1 MPSNVAHRNIT
12 SVPEQPDAI
21 THLDDDDIFSEIRE
35 HLMDLDGSIPATQP
49 AFADYKSD
57 SDASH
62 ELEVLDRGSTHDIEV
77 LDRDSDLEP
86 PPLAQKPT
94 SRSIFPPDLYL
105 LAASQKRKMSPL
117 LGDDDDVLMLS
128 SEDESVE
135 CTNTSM
141 VAVKTEPVEP
151 ASTRRLTSSVCLIS

>member
-1 MPSNVAHRNIT
+1 MHHNIT

-21 THLDDDDIFSEIRE
+21 THLDDNNIFSDICD

-57 SDASH
+57 SDTSH
-62 ELEVLDRGSTHDIEV
+62 KLEVLGHDSNI
-77 LDRDSDLEP
+77 EP

-94 SRSIFPPDLYL
+94 SRSIFPPDFYL
-105 LAASQKRKMSPL
+105 LAASQKWKMSPL

-128 SEDESVE
+128 SEDKSVE

-141 VAVKTEPVEP
+141 VAVKTERVEP
-151 ASTRRLTSSVCLIS
+151 VSMRWLTSSVCLIS